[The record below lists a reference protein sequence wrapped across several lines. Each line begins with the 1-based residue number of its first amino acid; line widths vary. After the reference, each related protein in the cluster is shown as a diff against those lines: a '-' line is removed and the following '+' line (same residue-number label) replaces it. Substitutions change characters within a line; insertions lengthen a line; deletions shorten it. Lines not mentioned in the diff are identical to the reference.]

1 MTQQKVNEMSNDD
14 DLFGLIGDLGA
25 AVNAAKDPALDPQ
38 LQALARQAAERAAA
52 ELARHKPDNPQ

>member
-1 MTQQKVNEMSNDD
+1 MSNDD

-25 AVNAAKDPALDPQ
+25 AVNAAKDSDLDPQ
-38 LQALARQAAERAAA
+38 LRALAQQAAEKAAA